1 MHRAPLLLC
10 CLVGCGYLGYDEP
23 DDDTP
28 IDGGVDATDA
38 MCTLGAPDD
47 FCVSL
52 PRLPDAPVL
61 DGVVDCG
68 LSLST
73 FGPVGW
79 YSTGDAPVPE
89 GFVTRYA
96 AAWRPDGLYV
106 YVEIDD
112 TNLHPADIVP
122 ALLYCGDAAEIYVDA
137 DGVFDA
143 PPAYDTA
150 GTRQFLAR
158 APDQGDARETTGEV
172 FRQQTRIEAWRSA
185 GFSTWT
191 RPGGYALEA
200 FIEAED
206 LGLATWSLS
215 AGDRIGFDLG
225 VNVSTIDGSP
235 SDCDVRL
242 GQYFLRDVVSL
253 ADPCVG
259 RPYCDVGGFC
269 TPTLSP

>member
-10 CLVGCGYLGYDEP
+10 CLVGCGYLGYGEP
-23 DDDTP
+23 DDTP
-28 IDGGVDATDA
+28 SEDAGSDA
-38 MCTLGAPDD
+38 ASATCPIAAPADY
-47 FCVSL
+47 CASL

-68 LSLST
+68 LTLSA
-73 FGPVGW
+73 FAPAGW
-79 YSTGDAPVPE
+79 YAIGGAPVPA
-89 GFVTRYA
+89 GFATRYA

-106 YVEIDD
+106 YLEVDD
-112 TNLHPADIVP
+112 ANLYPADIVP

-137 DGVFDA
+137 DGTFDA
-143 PPAYDTA
+143 PPAYDTM

-158 APDQGDARETTGEV
+158 APDQGDAQETTGEV
-172 FRQQTRIEAWRSA
+172 FRQQVRLGAWREA

-206 LGLATWSLS
+206 LGLSTWSLA
-215 AGDRIGFDLG
+215 AGGSIGLDLG
-225 VNVSTIDGSP
+225 VNVSTVDGST

-242 GQYFLRDVVSL
+242 GQYFLRDVASL
-253 ADPCVG
+253 VDPCLG